1 MRSER
6 RAGSQ
11 TPGSRRQR
19 MQPLPLG
26 RLAAVWRDG
35 WENIRSAGDQ
45 LPHSLSD
52 DHARRAGNVAGAFR
66 PVARVWV
73 RSPSSGGPLRVPA
86 RRGRVSICSTRS
98 GLAPCSPK
106 RSSSRDN
113 PLGVAPQNPAEI
125 IDPARDIRPAYERQ
139 SAFVAKVENRTTL
152 KISQKL
158 IFGLLCHC
166 LAFQR
171 HYGGP

>member
-86 RRGRVSICSTRS
+86 RRGPR
-98 GLAPCSPK
+98 LDLLDPQ
-106 RSSSRDN
+106 RDLHRAARN
-113 PLGVAPQNPAEI
+113 AAPAEI
-125 IDPARDIRPAYERQ
+125 APPAGRRPQNLAETVDSARDIRPSYERQ
-139 SAFVAKVENRTTL
+139 SAFVAKVENRTTP
-152 KISQKL
+152 KISRKQ
-158 IFGLLCHC
+158 IFRLLHC
-166 LAFQR
+166 CKAV
-171 HYGGP
+171 